1 MGRRSSLAK
10 NIFVKTSLLSRLD
23 GSQRFSLPL
32 NRVQIPK
39 NRKRNAEVR
48 PAKRGQAGLLHVRYA
63 ASLARYRP
71 RLHRTKIAV
80 TPDAF
85 ASYERVK
92 LATVAGSSLRRRVRS
107 CELLAIHAP

>member
-10 NIFVKTSLLSRLD
+10 KIFVKTSLLSRLD

-48 PAKRGQAGLLHVRYA
+48 PAKRGRAGLLHVRYA
-63 ASLARYRP
+63 AARYRP